1 MRRLIL
7 VAALCVTGLVIVP
20 VASASAETLT
30 GACVI
35 KGSATFTS
43 PLSPTVPAANGYSF
57 AGSAECVD
65 SGGVEKGTAAV
76 SGGGAL
82 ACGVAEGGLGLLGSS
97 PAGTG
102 ALTITSGAHP
112 GTYPFTLAFVAAA
125 GNVILDINGGS
136 ATGDAEFLTDGP
148 GTLTECAGGTAQA
161 LGFTAA
167 AAGTI

>member
-7 VAALCVTGLVIVP
+7 VATLCVAGLVIVP

-35 KGSATFTS
+35 KGTATFTS
-43 PLSPTVPAANGYSF
+43 PLSAGLPAANGYSF
-57 AGSAECVD
+57 SGSAECVD
-65 SGGVEKGTAAV
+65 SGGVEKGSAEV
-76 SGGGAL
+76 SGGGVL
-82 ACGVAEGGLGLLGSS
+82 ACAVAEGGLGLLGSS
-97 PAGTG
+97 SAGTG
-102 ALTITSGAHP
+102 ALTITSGAHA
-112 GTYPFTLAFVAAA
+112 GTYPFTLAFVAAG
-125 GNVILDINGGS
+125 GNVVLDVNSGG

-148 GTLTECAGGTAQA
+148 ETLAQCGEGKAKA